1 MINVNDIRADFPIL
15 SLQVHGKPLVYL
27 DNGATTQKPLCVI
40 DKIREM
46 YCSVNANVHRGV
58 HFLSQAATDEHEAS
72 RRTVQEFIGAASSN
86 EIVFTRGTT
95 EAINLISSSF
105 CREFCKPGDEVIISA
120 MEHHSNIVPWQMMC
134 QRTGALLEVWEIDD
148 TGALDPKKLEQI
160 LDKPGEVPRLLAITH
175 VSNVLGIVNP
185 LSEIIRIAH
194 YYNVPVAVDGAQGI
208 VHKKVDI
215 REMDADFY
223 AFSGHKLYGPTG
235 TGVLYGKE
243 KYLEEMVPWQGG
255 GDMIETVSLRK
266 GTTYAQLPLKFEA
279 GTANFTGVAG
289 LKAAVEFVNSL
300 DAKAIEEH
308 ERKVTLKALEA
319 LGQIDGCRILGMPG
333 TYYGQ
338 IYEKIPVFSMIIE
351 GAHPADMA
359 TLLDKMGIA
368 VRSGMLCA
376 EPLLERFRVTSVLRA
391 SFALYNTLDELDF
404 FVESLKK
411 VLKMLR

>member
-1 MINVNDIRADFPIL
+1 MVLDV
-15 SLQVHGKPLVYL
+15 LQEMEGKL
-27 DNGATTQKPLCVI
+27 NG
-40 DKIREM
+40 
-46 YCSVNANVHRGV
+46 NVHRAV
-58 HFLSQAATDEHEAS
+58 HYLSMQCTERYEKARVVIRD
-72 RRTVQEFIGAASSN
+72 FINAASEN
-86 EIVFTRGTT
+86 EIIFTSGTT
-95 EAINLISSSF
+95 ASLNLLAYSF
-105 CREFCKPGDEVIISA
+105 GQTYVRPGDRIIVTEA
-120 MEHHSNIVPWQMMC
+120 EHHSNIVPWQMMC

>member
-1 MINVNDIRADFPIL
+1 MHIREQFPAL
-15 SLQVHGKPLVYL
+15 HQKVYGKPLVYL
-27 DNGATTQKPLCVI
+27 DNGATSQKPKMVLDVLQ
-40 DKIREM
+40 EM
-46 YCSVNANVHRGV
+46 EGKLNGNVHRAV
-58 HFLSQAATDEHEAS
+58 HYLSMQCTERYEKARVVIRD
-72 RRTVQEFIGAASSN
+72 FINAASEN
-86 EIVFTRGTT
+86 EIIFTSGTT
-95 EAINLISSSF
+95 ASLNLLAYSF
-105 CREFCKPGDEVIISA
+105 GQTYVRPGDRIIVTEA
-120 MEHHSNIVPWQMMC
+120 EHHSNIVPWQMMC

-351 GAHPADMA
+351 GAHPTDMA

>member
-1 MINVNDIRADFPIL
+1 MVLDV
-15 SLQVHGKPLVYL
+15 LQEMEGKL
-27 DNGATTQKPLCVI
+27 NG
-40 DKIREM
+40 
-46 YCSVNANVHRGV
+46 NVHRAV
-58 HFLSQAATDEHEAS
+58 HYLSMQCTERYEKARVVIRD
-72 RRTVQEFIGAASSN
+72 FINAASEN
-86 EIVFTRGTT
+86 EIIFTSGTT
-95 EAINLISSSF
+95 ASLNLLAYSF
-105 CREFCKPGDEVIISA
+105 GQTYVRPGDRIIVTEA
-120 MEHHSNIVPWQMMC
+120 EHHSNIVPWQMMC

-411 VLKMLR
+411 VLKILR